1 MEVTMKPILPLCIY
15 TLALSGCFT
24 VTVPEETAVVDQN
37 QAPTISGSA
46 INEIKIKQMYSF
58 IPQAND
64 NDGDTLTFEIK
75 NKPSWGNFNGETGEL
90 SGTPTSGELY
100 SNIIISVT
108 DGEYSDSLSPFD
120 IYVLEPTSY
129 EVTLNWQAPT
139 ENMDGS
145 DVNEISAYKVFYG
158 NTQGLPDKHI
168 TVNYGNVQTF
178 TIKNLEPG
186 DHYFTMSAIS
196 TNGMESDRSNE
207 YFFEITE

>member
-24 VTVPEETAVVDQN
+24 VTVPEETAVADQN

-46 INEIKIKQMYSF
+46 INEIKVKQFYSF
-58 IPQAND
+58 IPHAND
-64 NDGDTLTFEIK
+64 EDGDGLTFNIE
-75 NKPSWGNFNGETGEL
+75 NKPSWGDFNGKTGEL
-90 SGTPTSGELY
+90 SGTPNSMDTC

-108 DGEYSDSLSPFD
+108 DGEYSASLSPFN
-120 IYVLEPTSY
+120 ISVLEPTLY

-158 NTQGLPDKHI
+158 NTQGQPNKHT
-168 TVNYGNVQTF
+168 TVNDSSMTTV
-178 TIKNLEPG
+178 TIKNLELG
-186 DHYFTMSAIS
+186 DHYFTMSTVS
-196 TNGMESDRSNE
+196 SSGMESNKSDE